1 MMENKIIT
9 LGEVLEKLEVAKEQ
23 EKYDTEYS
31 KAIFDVEEG
40 EEDREI
46 KKGKKSKSYRRDWL
60 VIADIYCNN
69 EHEKYSQHF
78 HLENYIQFKLK
89 NGTSLGDNFKTKC
102 YRYFR
107 NIALILYI
115 REEIFG
121 ESKEK
126 LEPLFKEAK
135 KYYKNK
141 ENKINDVKF
150 AVKMRNG

>member
-1 MMENKIIT
+1 MENKIIT
-9 LGEVLEKLEVAKEQ
+9 FEEVLDKLKTAKEK
-23 EKYDTEYS
+23 EKYDTDYS
-31 KAIFDVEEG
+31 KEIFNVEEG
-40 EEDREI
+40 EEDKEI
-46 KKGKKSKSYRRDWL
+46 KEGKKSKSYRRDWL

-89 NGTSLGDNFKTKC
+89 NGSSLGDNFKTKC

-126 LEPLFKEAK
+126 LEPLYKKAK

-141 ENKINDVKF
+141 ENQINNVKF
-150 AVKMRNG
+150 AAEMRNG

>member
-1 MMENKIIT
+1 MENKIIT
-9 LGEVLEKLEVAKEQ
+9 FEEVLDKLKTAKEK
-23 EKYDTEYS
+23 EKYDTDYS
-31 KAIFDVEEG
+31 KKIFNVEEG
-40 EEDREI
+40 EEDKEI
-46 KKGKKSKSYRRDWL
+46 KEGKKSKSYRRDWL

-89 NGTSLGDNFKTKC
+89 NGSSLGDNFKTKC

-126 LEPLFKEAK
+126 LEPLYKKAK

-141 ENKINDVKF
+141 ENQINNVKF
-150 AVKMRNG
+150 AAKMRIG